1 MKKIILILILFLT
14 GCVSN
19 TDFNKVCTYETKT
32 VHLNDKMIIDVTYN
46 SDDLINEAVITK
58 EYKALDKE
66 GIDTIKNIKK
76 SLESYNSKY
85 SDMDIKY
92 YVYKDSDDEF
102 TVKYKLY
109 VQKLDN
115 EILKDFKL
123 RKNSIK
129 FFNKMREANIECEG

>member
-1 MKKIILILILFLT
+1 MFLT

>member
-76 SLESYNSKY
+76 SLESYKSKY